1 MRQGRERQAL
11 FWRALAMAVHK
22 VTQLF
27 SLSTVT
33 GMKLA
38 GSGREAW
45 PKKAFC
51 AGSGQEIPGNGGELE
66 HEPQKRHAFCHNLG
80 KICGCQ
86 KNFQMRPWTMM
97 HAYFFDTRDGQAQ
110 V

>member
-45 PKKAFC
+45 AKKSILC
-51 AGSGQEIPGNGGELE
+51 RIGTRNPGQWRGVG
-66 HEPQKRHAFCHNLG
+66 
-80 KICGCQ
+80 
-86 KNFQMRPWTMM
+86 T
-97 HAYFFDTRDGQAQ
+97 
-110 V
+110 

>member
-45 PKKAFC
+45 AKKKHFVQDRDKKSRAMEGSWNMSLKKDTLFATIWARYVGVKKIFRC
-51 AGSGQEIPGNGGELE
+51 APG
-66 HEPQKRHAFCHNLG
+66 P
-80 KICGCQ
+80 
-86 KNFQMRPWTMM
+86 
-97 HAYFFDTRDGQAQ
+97 
-110 V
+110 